1 MERNDIMEPVASNSK
16 KHFWVS
22 IFKSIFRLGACYGL
36 WLFGTDAGEPVLQA
50 TAIFLGI
57 AEVLGIAEEL

>member
-1 MERNDIMEPVASNSK
+1 MEPQASNSK
-16 KHFWVS
+16 KHFWIS

-36 WLFGTDAGEPVLQA
+36 WIVGSDMGEPVLQT
-50 TAIFLGI
+50 TAIFFEI

>member
-1 MERNDIMEPVASNSK
+1 MEPVASKSK

-22 IFKSIFRLGACYGL
+22 IFKSIFRLGACYGF
-36 WLFGTDAGEPVLQA
+36 WLVGTDMGEPVLQV
-50 TAIFLGI
+50 TAVFLGI

>member
-1 MERNDIMEPVASNSK
+1 MEPVASESK

-36 WLFGTDAGEPVLQA
+36 WIVGSDMSEPVLQT
-50 TAIFLGI
+50 TAIFFGV

>member
-1 MERNDIMEPVASNSK
+1 MEPVASKSK

-36 WLFGTDAGEPVLQA
+36 WIVGSDMGEPVLQT
-50 TAIFLGI
+50 TAIFFGV
-57 AEVLGIAEEL
+57 AEVLGIVEEL